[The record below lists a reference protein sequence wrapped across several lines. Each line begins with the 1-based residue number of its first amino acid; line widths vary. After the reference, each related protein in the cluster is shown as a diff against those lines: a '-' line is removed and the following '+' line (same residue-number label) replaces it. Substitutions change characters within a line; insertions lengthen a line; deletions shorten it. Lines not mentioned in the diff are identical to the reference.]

1 MTIVK
6 TVLQAVTIVVS
17 ELLVTAIFVVFV
29 VPMLVLGV
37 KHGDPGTMK
46 AVELG
51 AACWV
56 TFTSPFYWPLVIA
69 VVTLVVWLFR
79 R

>member
-1 MTIVK
+1 MTIAK
-6 TVLQAVTIVVS
+6 TVLEAVTIVSS
-17 ELLVTAIFVVFV
+17 EVLVTAIFVVCV

-37 KHGDPGTMK
+37 KHDPGTMK
-46 AVELG
+46 AVGLG

-56 TFTSPFYWPLVIA
+56 TITSPFYWLLMVA
-69 VVTLVVWLFR
+69 TVTLVVWLFR